1 MAKVRVT
8 VAAHEVEID
17 ADCSLDDV
25 VAKALYVLEQTA
37 TAARAIPVGFDT
49 GAAQTTLVG
58 DDG

>member
-1 MAKVRVT
+1 VT

-17 ADCSLDDV
+17 ADCSLDEV

-49 GAAQTTLVG
+49 TNGAATLVV
-58 DDG
+58 DGG